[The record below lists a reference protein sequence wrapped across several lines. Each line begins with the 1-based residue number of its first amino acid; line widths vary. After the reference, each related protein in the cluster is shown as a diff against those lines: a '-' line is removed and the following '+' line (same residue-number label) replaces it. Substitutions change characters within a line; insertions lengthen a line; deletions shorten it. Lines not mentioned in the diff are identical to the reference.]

1 MQKCEKFKVGETL
14 KSDIG
19 RKLNMMVDRIN
30 RDIKGDGKSII
41 VTEFGNAITI
51 SAVRRGGGGGG
62 GGGGS
67 SAYDGYFKVVKASDT
82 TVSVIDGAA
91 PASSTCGYYEHG
103 IQRVAVTKPS
113 AITVS
118 ATGFIYVTITYTTVY
133 VFTFAFGTTLPASA
147 NGSIVRKIA
156 DVTFAD
162 GKITAITQA
171 QQGIL
176 ITAGVL

>member
-41 VTEFGNAITI
+41 VTEFGNALTV

-67 SAYDGYFKVVKASDT
+67 SAYDGYFAVVKATDT
-82 TVSVIDGAA
+82 TVSVIDGADTA
-91 PASSTCGYYEHG
+91 NAICGYYEHG
-103 IQRVAVTKPS
+103 IQRVAVAKPE

-118 ATGFIYVTITYTTVY
+118 TTGFIYVTITYTTAY
-133 VFTFAFGTTLPASA
+133 VFTFAFGTTLPASTS
-147 NGSIVRKIA
+147 GSIVRKIA

-162 GKITAITQA
+162 GKITTITQA
-171 QQGIL
+171 QDGIL
-176 ITAGVL
+176 ITPGVF

>member
-41 VTEFGNAITI
+41 VTEFGNVISI
-51 SAVRRGGGGGG
+51 SAVKRGGGGG

-67 SAYDGYFKVVKASDT
+67 SAYEGYFAVIKASDT
-82 TVSVIDGAA
+82 TVSIIDGAA
-91 PASSTCGYYEHG
+91 PVSSTCGYYEHG
-103 IQRVAVTKPS
+103 IQRVAVSKPE
-113 AITVS
+113 AITITG
-118 ATGFIYVTITYTTVY
+118 TGFIYVTITYTTAY
-133 VFTFAFGTTLPASA
+133 VFTFAFGATLPASA
-147 NGSIVRKIA
+147 NGSIVRKLA

-162 GKITAITQA
+162 SKITAITQA
-171 QQGIL
+171 QQGAL